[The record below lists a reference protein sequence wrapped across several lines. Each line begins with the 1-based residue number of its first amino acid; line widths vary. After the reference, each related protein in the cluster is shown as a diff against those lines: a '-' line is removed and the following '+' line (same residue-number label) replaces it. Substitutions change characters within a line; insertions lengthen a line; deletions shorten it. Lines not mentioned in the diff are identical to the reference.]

1 MAASGISDNIKG
13 ITRGFTL
20 MQKWFFRSL
29 VVCVPIILWMAYF
42 LISPLHINKADTAI
56 EIEPGSSL
64 RSIAFQLVDDKVLNE
79 PWRFI
84 ILAKVLGQSRK
95 LRPGNYNLNPNIT
108 PYQLL
113 ISFVEGRATEGSITF
128 IEGQDLQS
136 MFDKMKANDVIKKT
150 MKPYE
155 SKAIALALEIPFD
168 SVEGQLFPDTYYF
181 SRNTPDIEI
190 LKRAYKAMQK
200 KLNYEWSHRA
210 DNLPY
215 KNSYEALIM
224 ASIIE
229 KETGKSIEAS
239 QIAGVFLHRLS
250 IGMKLQSDPTVIY
263 GIGKKFN
270 GDITKK
276 DLLTDTPYNT
286 YTRMGLPPAPITMPS
301 LVSIHAA
308 LHPTKTDALYFVGKG
323 DGTHY
328 FSANLTEHNQAV
340 RKYQLK

>member
-1 MAASGISDNIKG
+1 MK
-13 ITRGFTL
+13 
-20 MQKWFFRSL
+20 KWIFRLLILSAPVL
-29 VVCVPIILWMAYF
+29 LWMLYF
-42 LISPLHINKADTAI
+42 LVSPLRINKADTAI

-64 RSIAFQLVDDKVLNE
+64 RSIAFQLVDNKILNE
-79 PWRFI
+79 PWRFM
-84 ILAKVLGQSRK
+84 ILTKVLGQSRK

-113 ISFVEGRATEGSITF
+113 LSLVEGRATEGAITF
-128 IEGQDLQS
+128 IEGQDLHA
-136 MFDKMKANDVIKKT
+136 MLEKIKANDAIKKT
-150 MKPYE
+150 IKPLD
-155 SKAIALALEIPFD
+155 SKSIALALNIPYD

-190 LKRAYKAMQK
+190 LRRSYQAMQK
-200 KLNYEWSHRA
+200 KISYEWQHRSEEV
-210 DNLPY
+210 PY

-229 KETGKSIEAS
+229 KETGKSIEANLIS
-239 QIAGVFLHRLS
+239 GVFIHRLS

-263 GIGKKFN
+263 GLGKNFT
-270 GDITKK
+270 GDLTKK
-276 DLLTDTPYNT
+276 DLLTDNPFNT
-286 YTRMGLPPAPITMPS
+286 YTREGLPPTPITMPS
-301 LVSIHAA
+301 LISIRAA

-328 FSANLTEHNQAV
+328 FSASLNEHNQAV

>member
-1 MAASGISDNIKG
+1 MK
-13 ITRGFTL
+13 
-20 MQKWFFRSL
+20 KWFFRSL
-29 VVCVPIILWMAYF
+29 IVCIPFVVWMLYF

-84 ILAKVLGQSRK
+84 ILAKILGQSRK

-113 ISFVEGRATEGSITF
+113 LSFVEGRATEGSITF

-136 MFDKMKANDVIKKT
+136 MLDKIKANDAIKKT
-150 MKPYE
+150 MKPYDT
-155 SKAIALALEIPFD
+155 KAIALALGISID

-190 LKRAYKAMQK
+190 LRRAYKAMQK
-200 KLNYEWSHRA
+200 KLNYEWERRA
-210 DNLPY
+210 QDVPY

-229 KETGKSIEAS
+229 KETGKSIEAG
-239 QIAGVFLHRLS
+239 QIAGVFLHRLK

-263 GIGKKFN
+263 GLGKKFN
-270 GDITKK
+270 GDLTKK
-276 DLLTDTPYNT
+276 DLMTDTPFNT
-286 YTRMGLPPAPITMPS
+286 YTREGLPPSPITMPS
-301 LVSIHAA
+301 LVSIRAA

-328 FSANLTEHNQAV
+328 FSASLSEHNEAV
-340 RKYQLK
+340 RRYQLK

>member
-1 MAASGISDNIKG
+1 LAASKITDNIKG
-13 ITRGFTL
+13 FTRGFRL
-20 MQKWFFRSL
+20 MKKWFFRSL
-29 VVCVPIILWMAYF
+29 IVCIPFVVWMLYF

-84 ILAKVLGQSRK
+84 ILAKILGQSRK

-113 ISFVEGRATEGSITF
+113 LSFLEGRATEGSITF

-136 MFDKMKANDVIKKT
+136 MLDKIKANDAIKKT
-150 MKPYE
+150 MKPYDT
-155 SKAIALALEIPFD
+155 KAIALALGISID

-190 LKRAYKAMQK
+190 LRRAYKAMQK
-200 KLNYEWSHRA
+200 KLNYEWERRA
-210 DNLPY
+210 QDVPY

-229 KETGKSIEAS
+229 KETGKSIEAG
-239 QIAGVFLHRLS
+239 QIAGVFLHRLK

-263 GIGKKFN
+263 GLGKKFN
-270 GDITKK
+270 GDLTKK
-276 DLLTDTPYNT
+276 DLMTDTPFNT
-286 YTRMGLPPAPITMPS
+286 YTREGLPPSPITMPS
-301 LVSIHAA
+301 LVSIRAA

-328 FSANLTEHNQAV
+328 FSASLSEHNEAV
-340 RKYQLK
+340 KRYQLK

>member
-1 MAASGISDNIKG
+1 LAASKITDNIKG
-13 ITRGFTL
+13 FTRGFRL
-20 MQKWFFRSL
+20 MKKWFFRSL
-29 VVCVPIILWMAYF
+29 IVCIPFVVWMLYF

-84 ILAKVLGQSRK
+84 ILAKILGQSRK

-113 ISFVEGRATEGSITF
+113 LSFVEGRATEGSITF

-136 MFDKMKANDVIKKT
+136 MLDKIKANDAIKKT
-150 MKPYE
+150 MKPYDT
-155 SKAIALALEIPFD
+155 KAIALALGISID

-190 LKRAYKAMQK
+190 LRRAYKAMQK
-200 KLNYEWSHRA
+200 KLNYEWERRA
-210 DNLPY
+210 QDVPY

-229 KETGKSIEAS
+229 KETGKSIEAG
-239 QIAGVFLHRLS
+239 QIAGVFLHRLK

-263 GIGKKFN
+263 GLGKKFN
-270 GDITKK
+270 GDLTKK
-276 DLLTDTPYNT
+276 DLMTDTPFNT
-286 YTRMGLPPAPITMPS
+286 YTREGLPPSPITMPS
-301 LVSIHAA
+301 LVSIRAA

-328 FSANLTEHNQAV
+328 FSASLSEHNEAV
-340 RKYQLK
+340 KRYQLK